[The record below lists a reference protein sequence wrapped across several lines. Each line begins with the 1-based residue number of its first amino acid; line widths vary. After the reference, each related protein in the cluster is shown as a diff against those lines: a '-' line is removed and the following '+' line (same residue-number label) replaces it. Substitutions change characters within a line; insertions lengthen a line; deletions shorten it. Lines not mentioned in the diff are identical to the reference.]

1 MSSRPIRT
9 GLARP
14 GVTRLRSKGNT
25 APSIARVPEQV
36 QLLEP
41 RELWIGMHL
50 PWIALEAFE
59 TPQDSQ
65 SSTRERPR
73 AVVELHGQTQYIVTA
88 SLDAQRAGVRSNM
101 GMAAALALV
110 PGLETMSRDAVRE
123 QQVLERVAA
132 RAHRFTPRVSLVPPD
147 GLVLEVK
154 GSLHLF
160 GGAEKLCEAIAETCY
175 EMGIK
180 PLVALAPSPL
190 AALAGARAGKP
201 LLVTDPS
208 HLVGQISS
216 LFLTTLRW
224 PAEVIDR
231 LKQVGVYTIGQV
243 LRLPR
248 GAFARRFGQ
257 AQLAELDRLTGRD
270 TDLRDRFKLNER
282 FRRKHDLLCE
292 LEHHEA
298 ILNTLMPVIEELGDF
313 LQARQCGITRL
324 VCLLKHRHAPPTRC
338 VLKLAA
344 PAANAKHF
352 AKLLGEK
359 LATLEL
365 PEPVRSCEL
374 RSGDLVSRAPAKE
387 SLWQAGEHGGGVSAA
402 APELIEHLR
411 ARLGHEAVYG
421 LRVLESHCPER
432 AWATA
437 DLSNAAAATPQ
448 GVPWAAHRRPLW
460 LLHEPEPLTE
470 QGGLP
475 CRRGVLRLL
484 EGPECIETGWWVRG
498 DVARD
503 YYVALD
509 AHGVRLWVFR
519 DRYAPHRWFLQGLF
533 G

>member
-1 MSSRPIRT
+1 MPSSSCTDKHSSSSRR
-9 GLARP
+9 
-14 GVTRLRSKGNT
+14 V
-25 APSIARVPEQV
+25 SI
-36 QLLEP
+36 
-41 RELWIGMHL
+41 
-50 PWIALEAFE
+50 
-59 TPQDSQ
+59 
-65 SSTRERPR
+65 
-73 AVVELHGQTQYIVTA
+73 
-88 SLDAQRAGVRSNM
+88 AQRAGVRAGM

-110 PGLETMSRDAVRE
+110 PDLETMPRDLVRE
-123 QQVLERVAA
+123 QQVLERVAS

-160 GGAEKLCEAIAETCY
+160 GGAEKLCEALAETCY
-175 EMGIK
+175 EIGIK

-201 LLVTDPS
+201 LLVTDPA
-208 HLVGQISS
+208 HLVGQIAS
-216 LFLTTLRW
+216 LALSTLRW
-224 PAEVIDR
+224 PTEVIDR

-248 GAFARRFGQ
+248 AAFARRFGPM
-257 AQLAELDRLTGRD
+257 QLAELDRLTGRD
-270 TDLRDRFKLNER
+270 TDLRDRFRLNER

-298 ILNTLMPVIEELGDF
+298 ILNTLTPVLEELGEF

-324 VCLLKHRHAPPTRC
+324 ACLLKHRHAPTTRC

-344 PAANAKHF
+344 PAANAKHL

-402 APELIEHLR
+402 APELVEHLR

-421 LRVLESHCPER
+421 LKVIESHCPER

-437 DLSNAAAATPQ
+437 GLS
-448 GVPWAAHRRPLW
+448 
-460 LLHEPEPLTE
+460 ESTE
-470 QGGLP
+470 A
-475 CRRGVLRLL
+475 LRNNDASQ
-484 EGPECIETGWWVRG
+484 TVRG
-498 DVARD
+498 RHTV
-503 YYVALD
+503 
-509 AHGVRLWVFR
+509 VRS
-519 DRYAPHRWFLQGLF
+519 GC
-533 G
+533 